1 MCNSSLVFNT
11 ILPTDCYQIGSGVLQ
26 KGFYSS
32 IISYVQ
38 SLNTL
43 LLLNSDI
50 GNFSAFQR
58 VSLYLNSS
66 FFMADGELNNY
77 FTTIL
82 DIFSE
87 KFNQDFSDLV
97 SHSASLMIYSII
109 GLISIMIIMGIL
121 A

>member
-1 MCNSSLVFNT
+1 
-11 ILPTDCYQIGSGVLQ
+11 
-26 KGFYSS
+26 
-32 IISYVQ
+32 
-38 SLNTL
+38 
-43 LLLNSDI
+43 
-50 GNFSAFQR
+50 
-58 VSLYLNSS
+58 
-66 FFMADGELNNY
+66 MADGELNNY

-97 SHSASLMIYSII
+97 SNSASLMIYSII